1 MEVYIL
7 NGAEVT
13 LEELQSAADAAGLPL
28 EQFKVLNN
36 VTTKQVEPEVPVDNI
51 QTQKE
56 NFQTGVADMDA
67 DAAPDKYPE
76 ASELESQLEEL
87 SLELKSLREAEKKDL
102 TLINVKAAQQ
112 DRLRTNIQNVYDA
125 AEIDFDE
132 PRTLLRKGE
141 DEVQAALKKKYPY
154 IRTETMGPG
163 NALYVNLPDGRV
175 KLDLDDGFMAE
186 RHRKQSIDVLN
197 KISNLDKSLTA
208 KDRDKLNF
216 DIAFDEAIVN
226 RDVNDI
232 NNLLDGTGYELVQNE
247 KVSTSVPTAYGGI
260 TGATS
265 YSYQLL
271 KDGKPHCKVRRP

>member
-1 MEVYIL
+1 
-7 NGAEVT
+7 
-13 LEELQSAADAAGLPL
+13 
-28 EQFKVLNN
+28 
-36 VTTKQVEPEVPVDNI
+36 
-51 QTQKE
+51 
-56 NFQTGVADMDA
+56 
-67 DAAPDKYPE
+67 
-76 ASELESQLEEL
+76 
-87 SLELKSLREAEKKDL
+87 
-102 TLINVKAAQQ
+102 
-112 DRLRTNIQNVYDA
+112 
-125 AEIDFDE
+125 
-132 PRTLLRKGE
+132 
-141 DEVQAALKKKYPY
+141 
-154 IRTETMGPG
+154 MGPG
-163 NALYVNLPDGRV
+163 NALYVYLPDGRV

-197 KISNLDKSLTA
+197 KIANLDKSLTA

-271 KDGKPHCKVRRP
+271 KDGKPTAKYVDPEFSSLVEDVTSIEDIKNLLSNDPKVIDALTDNAYKAQKEFVLEYNKRLKEEQEVIQKNQDIPLAYYKNQFKTDLETLIGDGLTPEDKAELYNHFQTVYSCCFR